1 MKYNLRL
8 LLVLM
13 STLLLYGCP
22 DSSSSS
28 ASGGG
33 ASSTTADAYISITLP
48 TSASAAS
55 LQPADTEL
63 PLGSAED
70 VTSIRVDVYQEDSVI
85 ASSDM
90 SQDSGTV
97 WSGIIS
103 DLPKSAELRFDA
115 YAYNSDDTA
124 IFTGTETVSDIS
136 STVYITMENVYQVV
150 PDSETALKLVSLR
163 KPSYV
168 VPGSSGILTF
178 SFEYT
183 GTGSTSYVIKGS
195 DGSTASDMSPDSGS
209 LDFSGT
215 DGINSSGQYNLEI
228 HYSPSASETEG
239 TKSFDL
245 TVTLISSSTAIYTW
259 GFSVDVQ
266 LSDGQIQVSI
276 SEFPPNFDSIALSKV
291 DDDTIS
297 IIANENVGSY
307 FAYGW
312 EEAEYLESITGTGGS
327 GGSSGTGYYSTAQG
341 EFKYEDT
348 YYNGGGDDPATREDL
363 EDCYYYSSGGTD
375 SRCRNLKSIEVSSYP
390 FSNDKYFKLTI
401 SDDDGGYDVYGGVS
415 PSGSRTYDSTAEPS
429 GGSTATGAY
438 FYYEDEV
445 FGAFPV
451 NDVPT
456 TSVIFKVPANMFDYD
471 VIYE

>member
-48 TSASAAS
+48 TSTSAAS

-70 VTSIRVDVYQEDSVI
+70 VTSIRVDVYQEDSII

-276 SEFPPNFDSIALSKV
+276 SEFPPNFDSISLSKV
-291 DDDTIS
+291 DDDTVS
-297 IIANENVGSY
+297 IIANEDVLE

-312 EEAEYLESITGTGGS
+312 EEAEYLESITGTGGT

-341 EFKYEDT
+341 EFRYDDNDNQALQDCEQYGSGE
-348 YYNGGGDDPATREDL
+348 YYCSQIR
-363 EDCYYYSSGGTD
+363 
-375 SRCRNLKSIEVSSYP
+375 SIEVSDYP
-390 FSNDKYFKLTI
+390 FSSDKYFKLTI
-401 SDDDGGYDVYGGVS
+401 SDDSSYNVYYGGS
-415 PSGSRTYDSTAEPS
+415 SSS
-429 GGSTATGAY
+429 GGSSSTGGSSSSGG
-438 FYYEDEV
+438 YYYQDEI
-445 FGAFPV
+445 FGAFPS
-451 NDVPT
+451 NSVPT

>member
-28 ASGGG
+28 ASSGG

-48 TSASAAS
+48 TSSSAAS

-70 VTSIRVDVYQEDSVI
+70 VTKITVYVYQEDSEI
-85 ASSDM
+85 ESIDLT
-90 SQDSGTV
+90 QDSGTV

-103 DLPKSAELRFDA
+103 GLPKSKELRFDA
-115 YAYNSDDTA
+115 YAYNSEDTA
-124 IFTGTETVSDIS
+124 IFTGTETVGDVSVTS
-136 STVYITMENVYQVV
+136 SIEITMENVYQVV

-228 HYSPSASETEG
+228 NYSPSASETEG

-312 EEAEYLESITGTGGS
+312 EEAEYLESITGTGGT
-327 GGSSGTGYYSTAQG
+327 GGSSGTGYYSTSQG
-341 EFKYEDT
+341 EFRYDENNDD
-348 YYNGGGDDPATREDL
+348 YLRYCADYGYNEY
-363 EDCYYYSSGGTD
+363 CSST
-375 SRCRNLKSIEVSSYP
+375 KSVDVSSYP
-390 FSNDKYFKLTI
+390 FNSDKYFKLTI
-401 SDDDGGYDVYGGVS
+401 SEDSSYNVYYGGS
-415 PSGSRTYDSTAEPS
+415 SSS
-429 GGSTATGAY
+429 GGSSSTGGSSSSGG
-438 FYYEDEV
+438 YYYQDEV

-451 NDVPT
+451 NSVPT

-471 VIYE
+471 IVYE